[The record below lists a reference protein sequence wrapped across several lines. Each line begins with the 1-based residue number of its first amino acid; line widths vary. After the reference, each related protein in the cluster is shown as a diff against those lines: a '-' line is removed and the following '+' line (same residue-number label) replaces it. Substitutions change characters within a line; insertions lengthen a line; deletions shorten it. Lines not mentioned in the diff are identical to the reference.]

1 MKDLNTML
9 LTGRIVDEPEMRF
22 TGEGE
27 LFTTLIVASAPA
39 RAQAEALHVRLVAWG
54 ESLAERC
61 NTLTPGTRIFAEG
74 RLTACTAEEAD
85 VRARFPLEV
94 RLREVIVIGQG
105 DAAPAI
111 GATPAAVSAPPPPL
125 PTVPTPPR
133 PAAARPAASAP
144 PRPSAPSVP
153 RRPTAPASPAT
164 PPTHPPARPP
174 RPMLEEVDLPL

>member
-1 MKDLNTML
+1 MRDVNKML

-27 LFTTLIVASAPA
+27 MFTTLVVSSAPA

-61 NTLTPGTRIFAEG
+61 NNLAPGTRILAEG
-74 RLTACTAEEAD
+74 QLTSCTSEDAD

-94 RLREVIVIGQG
+94 RLRDVIVINHG
-105 DAAPAI
+105 DT
-111 GATPAAVSAPPPPL
+111 TPAVAPEQPPARSPAK
-125 PTVPTPPR
+125 PTPPR
-133 PAAARPAASAP
+133 AAAMRPAVAP
-144 PRPSAPSVP
+144 QPRPTAPGVP
-153 RRPTAPASPAT
+153 RRPTAPAT
-164 PPTHPPARPP
+164 PTAPTRAP

>member
-39 RAQAEALHVRLVAWG
+39 RTQAEALHVRLVAWG
-54 ESLAERC
+54 EFLAERC

-74 RLTACTAEEAD
+74 RLTACTADEAD

-94 RLREVIVIGQG
+94 RLHEVIVIGHG
-105 DAAPAI
+105 DAAPAVV
-111 GATPAAVSAPPPPL
+111 ATPPPL
-125 PTVPTPPR
+125 PPAVPTPPR
-133 PAAARPAASAP
+133 PAAVRPAVPAL

-153 RRPTAPASPAT
+153 RRPTAPATLAT
-164 PPTHPPARPP
+164 PPTRPPARPP
-174 RPMLEEVDLPL
+174 RPMREEVDLPL